1 MFIESAMKRKRHDNT
16 WDKERLRRLGYDFYY
31 IITKFFMAE
40 ERPEQKGIE
49 TSFRYRNAKFITGA
63 DSLLKI

>member
-1 MFIESAMKRKRHDNT
+1 MKRKRHDNT
-16 WDKERLRRLGYDFYY
+16 WDKERLRRLGYDFNN

-40 ERPEQKGIE
+40 ERPEQKGTE
-49 TSFRYRNAKFITGA
+49 LKFRYKYAKFITGA

>member
-1 MFIESAMKRKRHDNT
+1 MKRKRHDNT
-16 WDKERLRRLGYDFYY
+16 WDKERLRRLGYDFNN

-49 TSFRYRNAKFITGA
+49 LKFRYRYAKYITNP
-63 DSLLKI
+63 DSFCKT